1 MTDLELLETI
11 IAVMKLEAGVYVYV
25 EPLFQAYIHVA

>member
-11 IAVMKLEAGVYVYV
+11 IAVMKLEAGVCVYV
-25 EPLFQAYIHVA
+25 EPLFLAYIHVA